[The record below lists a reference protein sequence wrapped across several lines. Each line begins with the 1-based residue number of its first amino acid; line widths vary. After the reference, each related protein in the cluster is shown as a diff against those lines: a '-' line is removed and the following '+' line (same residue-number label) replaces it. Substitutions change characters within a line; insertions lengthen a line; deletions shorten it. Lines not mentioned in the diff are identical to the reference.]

1 METNNLAMESQDA
14 ANEEAKL
21 TIVTRKRAAE
31 RALEQLQNKRP
42 SSCASLS
49 PAFRTHSN
57 HDEHSGATTDND
69 DAFSIG
75 SSTQSINSGGSAN
88 TNNTLSSINRTT
100 LSTLMSCPLHQL
112 SKAELY

>member
-1 METNNLAMESQDA
+1 MESQDA

-42 SSCASLS
+42 SSGASLS
-49 PAFRTHSN
+49 PAFRVIMT
-57 HDEHSGATTDND
+57 
-69 DAFSIG
+69 
-75 SSTQSINSGGSAN
+75 
-88 TNNTLSSINRTT
+88 NTLVRPLIMTMRFRLDQVLNLLILVDQQILITPYHQ
-100 LSTLMSCPLHQL
+100 LIVLLYQKTLMSCPLHQL